1 MSAPRG
7 GESLQFTSPQN
18 ADVTQRLLQSAEP
31 SVGLQVLSDVLG
43 QPSDSRDVRRLREQ
57 VRMSS
62 RVAMLLSER
71 DEKGRIP
78 HHPYSAKW
86 CGAHWVLVALAEL
99 CYPPGDESLV
109 PLRDQ
114 IMGWLFSGDYERR
127 TGRVH
132 GLPTL
137 HASIDG
143 NAVWSALS
151 LGIADERT
159 EPLVQRLLDTQ
170 WPDGGWNCDRRA
182 SGRSSSFTE
191 SLIPLRALA
200 LHARRTGNELSHLAA
215 ERASEFFL
223 AHRLFRRRH
232 GGRVIAP
239 TFLQLHYPCYWHYDI
254 LFGLEVL
261 GEAGQLDDSNC
272 NEALELLRRKA
283 LPDGGFPAEHRYYRS
298 GPRATGQRSLVDWG
312 PTSSRRMNEWVTVRA
327 LKVLQSRADR

>member
-1 MSAPRG
+1 VSAQRG
-7 GESLQFTSPQN
+7 GESLRFASP
-18 ADVTQRLLQSAEP
+18 ADAAVTQRLLNSAEP
-31 SVGLQVLSDVLG
+31 SIRLQVVTDLLG
-43 QPSDSRDVRRLREQ
+43 RPADSREVRRLREQ
-57 VRMSS
+57 VRTSS
-62 RVAMLLSER
+62 RVATLLSER
-71 DEKGRIP
+71 DEMGCIP
-78 HHPYSAKW
+78 HHPYRAKW
-86 CGAHWVLVALAEL
+86 YGAHWVLVALGEL
-99 CYPPGDESLV
+99 RYPTGDESLL

-114 IMGWLFSGDYERR
+114 IMSWLFSSDYERYM
-127 TGRVH
+127 GRVH

-143 NAVWSALS
+143 NAVWSTLS
-151 LGIADERT
+151 LGIADDRI

-200 LHARRTGNELSHLAA
+200 LHTQLTGDERSHLAA

-239 TFLQLHYPCYWHYDI
+239 AYLQLHYPCYWHYDI

-261 GEAGQLDDSNC
+261 AEAGHLNDANC
-272 NEALELLRRKA
+272 SEALELLRGKA
-283 LPDGGFPAEHRYYRS
+283 LPDGGLPAEHRYYRS
-298 GPRATGQRSLVDWG
+298 YPSTTGQRSLVDWG
-312 PTSSRRMNEWVTVRA
+312 ATSNRRMNEWVTVRA
-327 LKVLQSRADR
+327 LKVLRSQEDP

>member
-1 MSAPRG
+1 MSYAGATAATP
-7 GESLQFTSPQN
+7 PPPPIP
-18 ADVTQRLLQSAEP
+18 DVVQRLMRSEEP
-31 SVGLQVLSDVLG
+31 SIRLQVVNDLFSGPPDIDLTA
-43 QPSDSRDVRRLREQ
+43 LRER
-57 VRMSS
+57 VRTSS
-62 RVAMLLSER
+62 RVVTLLSER
-71 DEKGRIP
+71 DKTGRIP
-78 HHPYSAKW
+78 HHPYTAKW
-86 CGAHWVLVALAEL
+86 YGAHWVLVALAEL
-99 CYPPGDESLV
+99 RYPAGDESLV

-127 TGRVH
+127 VGRVH

-143 NAVWSALS
+143 NAVWSTLS
-151 LGIADERT
+151 LGIADERI

-191 SLIPLRALA
+191 SLVPLRALA
-200 LHARRTGNELSHLAA
+200 LHARLTGDRRSQAAA
-215 ERASEFFL
+215 EHASEFFL
-223 AHRLFRRRH
+223 VHRLFRRRR

-239 TFLQLHYPCYWHYDI
+239 SYLQLHYPCYWHYDI

-261 GEAGQLDDSNC
+261 AEAGHINDPNC
-272 NEALELLRRKA
+272 AEALELLRAKA
-283 LPDGGFPAEHRYYRS
+283 LPNGGFAAEHRYYRS

-327 LKVLQSRADR
+327 LKVLQ

>member
-1 MSAPRG
+1 
-7 GESLQFTSPQN
+7 
-18 ADVTQRLLQSAEP
+18 VTQRLLNSAEP
-31 SVGLQVLSDVLG
+31 SIRLQVVTDLLG
-43 QPSDSRDVRRLREQ
+43 RPADSREVRRLREQ
-57 VRMSS
+57 VRTSS
-62 RVAMLLSER
+62 RVATLLSER
-71 DEKGRIP
+71 DEMGRIP
-78 HHPYSAKW
+78 HHPYRAKW
-86 CGAHWVLVALAEL
+86 YGAHWVLVALAEL
-99 CYPPGDESLV
+99 RYPTGDESLL

-114 IMGWLFSGDYERR
+114 IMSWLFSSDYERYM
-127 TGRVH
+127 GRVQ

-143 NAVWSALS
+143 NAVWSTLS
-151 LGIADERT
+151 LGIADDRT

-200 LHARRTGNELSHLAA
+200 LHTRLTGDEGSHLAA

-239 TFLQLHYPCYWHYDI
+239 AYLQLHYPCYWHYDI

-261 GEAGQLDDSNC
+261 AEAGHLNDANC
-272 NEALELLRRKA
+272 NEALELLRGKA
-283 LPDGGFPAEHRYYRS
+283 LPVGGFPAEHRYYRG
-298 GPRATGQRSLVDWG
+298 GPSATGQRSLVDWG
-312 PTSSRRMNEWVTVRA
+312 PTSNRRMNEWVTVRA
-327 LKVLQSRADR
+327 LKVLQSRADP

>member
-1 MSAPRG
+1 MSYAAATGATP
-7 GESLQFTSPQN
+7 PPPPIP
-18 ADVTQRLLQSAEP
+18 DVVQRLMRSEEP
-31 SVGLQVLSDVLG
+31 SIRLQVVSDRFSWPPDIDLTA
-43 QPSDSRDVRRLREQ
+43 LRKQ
-57 VRMSS
+57 VRTSS
-62 RVAMLLSER
+62 RVVTLLSER
-71 DEKGRIP
+71 DKTGRIP
-78 HHPYSAKW
+78 HHPYTAKW
-86 CGAHWVLVALAEL
+86 YGAHWVLVALAEL
-99 CYPPGDESLV
+99 RYPAGDESLV

-114 IMGWLFSGDYERR
+114 IMGWLFSNDYERR
-127 TGRVH
+127 VGRVH

-143 NAVWSALS
+143 NAVWSTLS
-151 LGIADERT
+151 LGIADERI

-191 SLIPLRALA
+191 SLVPLRALA
-200 LHARRTGNELSHLAA
+200 LHARLTGDRRSQTAA
-215 ERASEFFL
+215 EHASEFFL

-239 TFLQLHYPCYWHYDI
+239 SYLQLHYPCYWHYDI

-261 GEAGQLDDSNC
+261 AEAGHMNDPNC
-272 NEALELLRRKA
+272 AEALELLRAKA

-327 LKVLQSRADR
+327 LKVLQSRTDL

>member
-1 MSAPRG
+1 VR
-7 GESLQFTSPQN
+7 
-18 ADVTQRLLQSAEP
+18 QRLLNSAEP
-31 SVGLQVLSDVLG
+31 SIRLQVVTELLG
-43 QPSDSRDVRRLREQ
+43 RPADGREVRRLREQ
-57 VRMSS
+57 VRTSS
-62 RVAMLLSER
+62 RVATLLSER
-71 DEKGRIP
+71 DEMGRIP
-78 HHPYSAKW
+78 HHPYRAKW
-86 CGAHWVLVALAEL
+86 YGAHWVLVALAEL
-99 CYPPGDESLV
+99 GYPTGDESLL

-114 IMGWLFSGDYERR
+114 IMSWLFSSDYERYM
-127 TGRVH
+127 GRIH

-143 NAVWSALS
+143 NAVWSTLS
-151 LGIADERT
+151 LGLADDRI

-200 LHARRTGNELSHLAA
+200 LHTRLTGDERSHLAA

-239 TFLQLHYPCYWHYDI
+239 AYLQLHYPCYWHYDI

-261 GEAGQLDDSNC
+261 AEAGHLNDANC
-272 NEALELLRRKA
+272 SEALELLRGKA
-283 LPDGGFPAEHRYYRS
+283 LPDGGLAAEHRYYRS
-298 GPRATGQRSLVDWG
+298 GPSTTGQRSLVDWG
-312 PTSSRRMNEWVTVRA
+312 PTSNRRMNEWVTVRA
-327 LKVLQSRADR
+327 LKVLRSQEDP

>member
-1 MSAPRG
+1 VSAHWG
-7 GESLQFTSPQN
+7 GESLRFASPPL
-18 ADVTQRLLQSAEP
+18 ADVTQRLLRSAEP
-31 SVGLQVLSDVLG
+31 SVRLQVTTNLLG
-43 QPSDSRDVRRLREQ
+43 QPPDSRDVRRLRER
-57 VRMSS
+57 VRTSS
-62 RVAMLLSER
+62 RVSTLLSER
-71 DEKGRIP
+71 DETGDIP
-78 HHPYSAKW
+78 HHPYRAKW
-86 CGAHWVLVALAEL
+86 YGADWVLVALAEL
-99 CYPPGDESLV
+99 GYPTGDESLL

-114 IMGWLFSGDYERR
+114 ILGWLFSSDYQRYL
-127 TGRVH
+127 GRVH

-143 NAVWSALS
+143 NAVWSTLS

-200 LHARRTGNELSHLAA
+200 LHARLTGDERSHLGAD
-215 ERASEFFL
+215 RASDFFL

-232 GGRVIAP
+232 GGSVTAP
-239 TFLQLHYPCYWHYDI
+239 AFLQLHYPCYWHYDI

-261 GEAGQLDDSNC
+261 AEAGRVNDPGCD
-272 NEALELLRRKA
+272 EALELLRGKA

-298 GPRATGQRSLVDWG
+298 GPNATGQRSLVEWG
-312 PTSSRRMNEWVTVRA
+312 PTSSRRMNEWVTVWA
-327 LKVLQSRADR
+327 LKVLQSRTDP